1 MSGFFIT
8 RASGDGFVIAQ
19 TPATLN
25 ICCLSG
31 LNALDLR
38 ILGLSGGMPHC
49 CSEMRSEQGEREM
62 KKVEW
67 FLLLMLF
74 ASVTNAAETVRNLN
88 TYVGA
93 GVGTSKDEILDKFY
107 NETVA
112 SGKLFAGLSYNTY
125 SGIEASYAYLGSFAN
140 NQITEE
146 AVALNLVAFAP
157 VSESIS
163 IVAKAG
169 MYYYRLNASSATSY
183 DSEVTYGLG
192 LKYNLDYRNAIRGEW
207 ELYKNLGGS
216 DVDMYS
222 ISYSYRF
229 GRP

>member
-1 MSGFFIT
+1 
-8 RASGDGFVIAQ
+8 
-19 TPATLN
+19 
-25 ICCLSG
+25 
-31 LNALDLR
+31 
-38 ILGLSGGMPHC
+38 
-49 CSEMRSEQGEREM
+49 M
-62 KKVEW
+62 KKFEW
-67 FLLLMLF
+67 VLLLMFFTLT
-74 ASVTNAAETVRNLN
+74 TNAAEKVRNLN

-93 GVGTSKDEILDKFY
+93 GVGVSKDEILDKFY
-107 NETVA
+107 NETVTA
-112 SGKLFAGLSYNTY
+112 GKLFAGLSYNTY

-169 MYYYRLNASSATSY
+169 MYYYRLKGASATSY
-183 DSEVTYGLG
+183 DSNLTYGLG
-192 LKYNLDYRNAIRGEW
+192 LKYNFNYRNAIRGEW
-207 ELYKNLGGS
+207 ESYKNLGGS
-216 DVDMYS
+216 DVNMYS

>member
-1 MSGFFIT
+1 
-8 RASGDGFVIAQ
+8 
-19 TPATLN
+19 
-25 ICCLSG
+25 
-31 LNALDLR
+31 
-38 ILGLSGGMPHC
+38 
-49 CSEMRSEQGEREM
+49 M
-62 KKVEW
+62 KKFEW
-67 FLLLMLF
+67 VLLLMLF
-74 ASVTNAAETVRNLN
+74 TLATNAAETVRNLN

-107 NETVA
+107 NETVT

-146 AVALNLVAFAP
+146 AVALSLVAFAP

-163 IVAKAG
+163 IVARAG
-169 MYYYRLNASSATSY
+169 MYYYRLKGTSTTSY
-183 DSEVTYGLG
+183 DNNLTYGLG
-192 LKYNLDYRNAIRGEW
+192 LKYNFDYRNAIRGEW
-207 ELYKNLGGS
+207 ERYKNLGGS